1 MCASPARLGPP
12 AHSCASPVS
21 PYLLPSPRLCASS
34 DGRSLLAQD
43 TACWHTALGNS
54 SGNDRQNVIMGY
66 NTVTPLRNTGG
77 LLSPE
82 SLSALDKLGR
92 LEGDARR
99 RLLGV

>member
-1 MCASPARLGPP
+1 MHGDVPWALLWPSQMNV
-12 AHSCASPVS
+12 SCLEALPNNVRAACKAGSA
-21 PYLLPSPRLCASS
+21 LLF
-34 DGRSLLAQD
+34 D

-99 RLLGV
+99 RLLGVQ

>member
-1 MCASPARLGPP
+1 M
-12 AHSCASPVS
+12 
-21 PYLLPSPRLCASS
+21 
-34 DGRSLLAQD
+34 
-43 TACWHTALGNS
+43 
-54 SGNDRQNVIMGY
+54 IMGY

>member
-1 MCASPARLGPP
+1 
-12 AHSCASPVS
+12 
-21 PYLLPSPRLCASS
+21 
-34 DGRSLLAQD
+34 
-43 TACWHTALGNS
+43 
-54 SGNDRQNVIMGY
+54 MGY

-82 SLSALDKLGR
+82 SLGALDKLGR